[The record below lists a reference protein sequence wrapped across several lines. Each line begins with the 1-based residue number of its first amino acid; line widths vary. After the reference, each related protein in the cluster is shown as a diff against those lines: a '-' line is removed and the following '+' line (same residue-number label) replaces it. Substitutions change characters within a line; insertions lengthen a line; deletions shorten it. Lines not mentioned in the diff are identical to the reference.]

1 MRGLLIP
8 LLFFL
13 ILILAVVFGAP
24 SSSDSSDPDPGSEN
38 QPLPLTTKHDTAIVA
53 APDGT
58 VYLVE
63 IGSGKILW
71 SFSSGPSI
79 YSSYQQIPNHE
90 GEKLNASADGDNFY
104 IDCGED
110 WELYLHGTGLKK
122 VPFSLQKLPVSAEE
136 FVKRTPFVSA
146 GGGVML
152 GSKKTAVF
160 LVDAKTGKVVRT
172 FRSDNLPSVGERGAD
187 ETSSLTRADIEEW
200 LPASSVDTEAV
211 VEKPLYVTRT
221 DYALKYTSVKTGKV
235 LWYLMFA
242 DIEASF
248 QCEGIEN
255 FLGGFPHNYKFR
267 PGQGLDMK
275 LPMHC
280 ETRPVVYR
288 IRDRSSLEPLF
299 IANRLRDALPGG
311 GVLSLPASDQ
321 HAIEPMD
328 NLLSPRHSNEKE
340 IMLALPTSDHEEFI
354 IRSLPGSDTPQV
366 SSHVESDSLAQ
377 THFWPSMLYSA
388 LVPIAMAFF
397 FCVRGAVVR
406 RQGKLHK
413 QSEDLK
419 LQNVTP
425 KKRKGRKSAVNR
437 HSIVVGKRH
446 EDNSQTGAVRV
457 SEGIKDAETTHC
469 FLPLNPSGNNG
480 TSTYGRKIGK
490 LIVTNKE
497 IAKGSNGTIV
507 LEGNYDGRSVAIKR
521 LVRTHHNVA
530 MKEIQ
535 NLIASDQHPNIVRW
549 YGVEYDQDF
558 VYLCLERCTCSL
570 HELILFCTSPNQ
582 VTTLHQGHES
592 PCLSHCNM
600 QLLRTL
606 GSNKELKLCK
616 VNGYPSAWL
625 LKLMRDIVCGL
636 AHLHELGIIHRDLK
650 PQNVL
655 VIKDRSISAKI
666 SDMGISKLLD
676 GDMSSLTKHA
686 TGYGSSGWQAPEQLR
701 HERQTR
707 AVDLFSLGCILFFCM
722 TGGKHPFGESLERDI
737 NIVND
742 RKDLFLIDNTPE
754 ATDLISRL
762 LDPNPDLRP
771 KAIEVMHHPLFWN
784 SEMRLSFLRDASDRV
799 ELEDREDGSQ
809 LLEAL
814 ESIGRVALGGK
825 WDEKMEN
832 AFINDIGRYR
842 RYKFDS
848 VRDLL
853 RVIRNKLNHYRE
865 LSKEI
870 QAILGPVP
878 EGFDSYFS
886 TRFPKLLIEV
896 YQIFFRHCAEEEIF
910 HKYFRSTRFS
920 P

>member
-1 MRGLLIP
+1 MARNGVIVASIMVAVVAAAAAREMP
-8 LLFFL
+8 
-13 ILILAVVFGAP
+13 VVFGAL
-24 SSSDSSDPDPGSEN
+24 SSPDSSDPDPDSEN
-38 QPLPLTTKHDTAIVA
+38 SPLPLTAKHDTAIVA

-79 YSSYQQIPNHE
+79 YSSFQQIPNHE

-110 WELYLHGTGLKK
+110 WELYLHANGLKE
-122 VPFSLQKLPVSAEE
+122 VKLPVSAEE

-160 LVDAKTGKVVRT
+160 LVDAKTGKVVRS
-172 FRSDNLPSVGERGAD
+172 FRSDNLPSDGEHGAD
-187 ETSSLTRADIEEW
+187 ETSSLIRGDIEEW
-200 LPASSVDTEAV
+200 LPASSVDSEAID
-211 VEKPLYVTRT
+211 KPLYVTRT

-255 FLGGFPHNYKFR
+255 FLGGFPHNNKFR

-299 IANRLRDALPGG
+299 IANGLRDALPGG
-311 GVLSLPASDQ
+311 GVLSLPDSDL
-321 HAIEPMD
+321 HSIEPMN
-328 NLLSPRHSNEKE
+328 NLLAPLYSNEKE
-340 IMLALPTSDHEEFI
+340 MLALPTSNYEEFM
-354 IRSLPGSDTPQV
+354 IRSLPGSVTPQI
-366 SSHVESDSLAQ
+366 SSHVESDSRAQ
-377 THFWPSMLYSA
+377 SHLWPSMLYSA
-388 LVPIAMAFF
+388 LVLIATTFF
-397 FCVRGAVVR
+397 FCVRLVVVR
-406 RQGKLHK
+406 RQGKLQK
-413 QSEDLK
+413 QSEDVK

-425 KKRKGRKSAVNR
+425 KKKKGRKSAVNR
-437 HSIVVGKRH
+437 HSIIVQKSH
-446 EDNSQTGAVRV
+446 EDNFQTA
-457 SEGIKDAETTHC
+457 AEATHS
-469 FLPLNPSGNNG
+469 FLKLSPSGNNY
-480 TSTYGRKIGK
+480 TSTDVRKIGK

-497 IAKGSNGTIV
+497 IAKGSNGTVV
-507 LEGNYDGRSVAIKR
+507 LEGNYDGRSVAVKRVSVAIALVIR
-521 LVRTHHNVA
+521 LVMH
-530 MKEIQ
+530 I
-535 NLIASDQHPNIVRW
+535 
-549 YGVEYDQDF
+549 
-558 VYLCLERCTCSL
+558 
-570 HELILFCTSPNQ
+570 
-582 VTTLHQGHES
+582 
-592 PCLSHCNM
+592 
-600 QLLRTL
+600 
-606 GSNKELKLCK
+606 
-616 VNGYPSAWL
+616 SAL
-625 LKLMRDIVCGL
+625 PVSFMDIVCGL

-666 SDMGISKLLD
+666 SDMGISKHLD
-676 GDMSSLTKHA
+676 GEMSSLTKHA

-707 AVDLFSLGCILFFCM
+707 AVDLFSLGCILFFCIS
-722 TGGKHPFGESLERDI
+722 GGKHPFGENLERDV

-742 RKDLFLIDNTPE
+742 RKDLFLIDHIPE

-784 SEMRLSFLRDASDRV
+784 SEKRLSFLRDASDRV
-799 ELEDREDGSQ
+799 ELEDREDASQ

-814 ESIGRVALGGK
+814 ENSGRVALGGK

-865 LSKEI
+865 LPKEI
-870 QAILGPVP
+870 QAILGSVP

-896 YQIFFRHCAEEEIF
+896 YRIFLGIVQRK
-910 HKYFRSTRFS
+910 KYFRSTSEVLVFNLDFAL
-920 P
+920 